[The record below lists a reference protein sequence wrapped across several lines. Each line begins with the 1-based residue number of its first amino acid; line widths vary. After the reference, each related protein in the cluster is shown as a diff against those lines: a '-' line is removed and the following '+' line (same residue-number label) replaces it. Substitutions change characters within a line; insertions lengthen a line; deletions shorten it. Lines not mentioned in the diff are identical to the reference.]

1 MRHPR
6 RRDVLTT
13 AGTVVAVGLAGCA
26 DSGQQTDDQQGEP
39 PTESPE
45 ETQQAGNGEQAALRV
60 AHASPDAP
68 NVDISVDGE
77 PVIEDLSFGEVSPYA
92 ALDPGTYQVT
102 VTAAEDQDTVVFD
115 EEIDLDSGVART
127 AVAFGEAAGG
137 PDTGF
142 TIELLDD
149 DLTDPGEGMGR
160 IRLFHA
166 VPDAGEVDIVVLEG
180 PEGGDG
186 GDGGDGTESPDTPQQ
201 DALFEAVAFGETVSA
216 TVPAGD
222 YTLGVDPAGGGD
234 QPTNETTISQGETT
248 TPEEND
254 TQGGNT
260 TQGGNDTGANNTTE
274 QGGEGQ
280 QAEGPAAEFDLEVDG
295 QTVYT
300 ALAIGY
306 LDPQAVGSEA
316 AFDVVTVVDASEG
329 ERGDGGTASGALF
342 RPLL

>member
-1 MRHPR
+1 MSHPR

-13 AGTVVAVGLAGCA
+13 AGAVVAVGLAGCA

-39 PTESPE
+39 PTETPD
-45 ETQQAGNGEQAALRV
+45 ETQQAGNGEQGALRV

-68 NVDISVDGE
+68 NVDIYVDGE
-77 PVIEDLSFGEVSPYA
+77 AVIEDLSFGEVSPYA

-115 EEIDLDSGVART
+115 EEIELDAGVART
-127 AVAFGEAAGG
+127 AVAYGEAAGG

-142 TIELLDD
+142 QIELLDD

-166 VPDAGEVDIVVLEG
+166 VPDAGEVDVVVLEP
-180 PEGGDG
+180 PEGPDG
-186 GDGGDGTESPDTPQQ
+186 GDGNESADGPPQ
-201 DALFEAVAFGETVSA
+201 DVLFEGVEFGDTVSE

-222 YTLGVDPAGGGD
+222 YTLGVDPAGDGG
-234 QPTNETTISQGETT
+234 QPANEPNVTQGDNTTQGG
-248 TPEEND
+248 ND

-260 TQGGNDTGANNTTE
+260 TRDGNTTQGGNNSSE
-274 QGGEGQ
+274 QGPNRE
-280 QAEGPAAEFDLEVDG
+280 QARGPAAEFDLEVDG
-295 QTVYT
+295 QTAYT
-300 ALAIGY
+300 AFAIGY

-316 AFDVVTVVDASEG
+316 EFDVVTVVDASEG
-329 ERGDGGTASGALF
+329 ERADGGTASGALF
-342 RPLL
+342 QPTA